1 LTTNINKLYFDE
13 LLFNFG
19 LEVLLGDFLDRW
31 GQVEGNFTH
40 CGNKGLFDEVH
51 SIYSL

>member
-1 LTTNINKLYFDE
+1 LTKNIDKLYFDK
-13 LLFNFG
+13 LLFDFR

-31 GQVEGNFTH
+31 GQVEGDFTH

-51 SIYSL
+51 SNYSL